1 MKKISITFLLVLIS
15 LIAQAQFTFKGTIA
29 NYSNKRILVKID
41 RAFDDIL
48 IGNITTNSNGS
59 FSIPVKDNYS
69 GIIEISLLDAKKN
82 YIFISNNTDIDFSA
96 SITAND
102 EFIINI
108 PGNQINDRYQNYL
121 NYDIKKNSILP
132 QLQNINF
139 YYNSK
144 DDFYLP
150 LKNEI
155 QRISEMNE
163 PDISEFPFLSYY
175 LKTSDLIKNTE
186 IGNGDAISNKN
197 LILDHFK
204 NAGQQF
210 ETSGVGKS
218 LLYNYFKLS
227 AMGATSQKDWE
238 NKIDKAIEVL
248 LDEVGEE
255 TSRGQEILSATIN
268 FLNGYGL
275 VNLTDKYMKRAES
288 LTCEISAELKKT
300 IQDNNSIKEGKIIPN
315 IKFTHKLND
324 KYTYLYDIKT
334 KYKLIMVWASWCS
347 HCQQEMPY
355 VKQFYENFKK
365 SGGEIIALS
374 VDYNKED
381 WQNAIKET
389 SWLNDS
395 DLIYW
400 DSKFVKELNITGTPT
415 LILVDQKNKIL
426 KITSKISDINNL
438 IK

>member
-82 YIFISNNTDIDFSA
+82 YIFISDNTDIDFSA
-96 SITAND
+96 SITTND

-108 PGNQINDRYQNYL
+108 PGNQINERYQNYL

-150 LKNEI
+150 LNNEI

-204 NAGQQF
+204 NAGQEF

-227 AMGATSQKDWE
+227 AIGATSQKDWE

-288 LTCEISAELKKT
+288 LTCEISAELKK
-300 IQDNNSIKEGKIIPN
+300 NNSR
-315 IKFTHKLND
+315 
-324 KYTYLYDIKT
+324 
-334 KYKLIMVWASWCS
+334 
-347 HCQQEMPY
+347 Q
-355 VKQFYENFKK
+355 
-365 SGGEIIALS
+365 
-374 VDYNKED
+374 
-381 WQNAIKET
+381 
-389 SWLNDS
+389 
-395 DLIYW
+395 
-400 DSKFVKELNITGTPT
+400 
-415 LILVDQKNKIL
+415 
-426 KITSKISDINNL
+426 
-438 IK
+438 

>member
-1 MKKISITFLLVLIS
+1 MR
-15 LIAQAQFTFKGTIA
+15 
-29 NYSNKRILVKID
+29 N
-41 RAFDDIL
+41 
-48 IGNITTNSNGS
+48 
-59 FSIPVKDNYS
+59 
-69 GIIEISLLDAKKN
+69 
-82 YIFISNNTDIDFSA
+82 
-96 SITAND
+96 
-102 EFIINI
+102 
-108 PGNQINDRYQNYL
+108 
-121 NYDIKKNSILP
+121 
-132 QLQNINF
+132 
-139 YYNSK
+139 
-144 DDFYLP
+144 
-150 LKNEI
+150 
-155 QRISEMNE
+155 
-163 PDISEFPFLSYY
+163 
-175 LKTSDLIKNTE
+175 
-186 IGNGDAISNKN
+186 
-197 LILDHFK
+197 
-204 NAGQQF
+204 
-210 ETSGVGKS
+210 
-218 LLYNYFKLS
+218 
-227 AMGATSQKDWE
+227 
-238 NKIDKAIEVL
+238 
-248 LDEVGEE
+248 
-255 TSRGQEILSATIN
+255 
-268 FLNGYGL
+268 
-275 VNLTDKYMKRAES
+275 
-288 LTCEISAELKKT
+288 LKKT

-315 IKFTHKLND
+315 IKFTQKLND